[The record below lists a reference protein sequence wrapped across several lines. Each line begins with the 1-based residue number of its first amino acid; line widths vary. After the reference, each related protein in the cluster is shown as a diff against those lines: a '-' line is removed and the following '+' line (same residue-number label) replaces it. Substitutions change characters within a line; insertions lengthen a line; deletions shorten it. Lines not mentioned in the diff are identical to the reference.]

1 MAFDRFTR
9 RAMGLAALV
18 AAAAGAMT
26 GCDRGSLHDSLTY
39 CNYLADHLAD
49 LGKVP
54 VTRSD
59 IDAEVMLMQSMHA
72 KAPVAV
78 DEQWAQIAGL
88 VKEAASVDLND
99 PVGRQQLT
107 NDAYAA
113 ERSMREISDHAG
125 AVCGLK
131 LPAVGAVQPDVALPA
146 PPTST
151 KPPAATAASPASAAA
166 GTPATTGP

>member
-9 RAMGLAALV
+9 RAIGWAVVV
-18 AAAAGAMT
+18 AAASGTLA

-49 LGKVP
+49 LAKVP

-59 IDAEVMLMQSMHA
+59 VDAEVTLLQSLRS

-125 AVCGLK
+125 AVCGLQ

-146 PPTST
+146 PPAST
-151 KPPAATAASPASAAA
+151 KAPAATAASPTVGSLQSA
-166 GTPATTGP
+166 